1 MPATVIVGGQWGD
14 EGKAKVVDYL
24 MPNHDVVIR
33 FQGGANAG
41 HTVVNDQGK
50 FAFHQIPSG
59 ILYPHVTAV
68 LGNGMVID
76 PITFLSELEEL
87 MSRGVNVSG
96 RIRISSTAH
105 IVMQHHRILDNIY
118 ETDLKER
125 SIGSTGKGIGP
136 AYCDK
141 HGRKSLRMGLFLLK
155 KEEIFEEVKR
165 RVEDINRLLVMYG
178 VPSLDA
184 EKLATDFVNISDL
197 IGAMVVDSQEMIF
210 RFKEE
215 GKRIMLEGAQGTLLD
230 IDHGTYP
237 YVTSSS
243 CTVGGALNGSGLN
256 VNDIGRIIGIFKAYA
271 TRVGNG
277 PFPTELDDEIGDQLR
292 ERGGEYGTTTG
303 RPRRCGWFDL
313 VAARYAVRINGMSE
327 IALTKLDVVSNIPE
341 VSVCTAYELDGKRID
356 RFPHDVKALSR
367 CKPVCQ
373 EFPGWELD
381 PADIETYE
389 DLPENARRFVEFLES
404 GMGVKATFISMGP
417 ERDNTILREAAYS
430 FDSK

>member
-230 IDHGTYP
+230 LDHGTYP